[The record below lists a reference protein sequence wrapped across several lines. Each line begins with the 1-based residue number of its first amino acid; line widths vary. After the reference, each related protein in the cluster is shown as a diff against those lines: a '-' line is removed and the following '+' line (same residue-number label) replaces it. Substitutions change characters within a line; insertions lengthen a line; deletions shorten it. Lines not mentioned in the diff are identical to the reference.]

1 MGFDRSNR
9 SGGEVRGDD
18 RPGRAASV
26 QAEGCVGG
34 RWEVEVV
41 EVEVVTGGDRFRDGD
56 SVNLVG

>member
-1 MGFDRSNR
+1 M
-9 SGGEVRGDD
+9 RGDD